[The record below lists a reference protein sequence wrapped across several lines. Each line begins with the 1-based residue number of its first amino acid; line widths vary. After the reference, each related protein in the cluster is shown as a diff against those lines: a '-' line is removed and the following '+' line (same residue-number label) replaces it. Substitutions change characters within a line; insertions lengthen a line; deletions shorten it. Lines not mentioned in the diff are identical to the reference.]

1 LEILTGKE
9 KILVIQ
15 TAFLGDAILTLPMI
29 QKLKEKFP
37 NSSIDVISIPTT
49 KEIFECSPYVDNV
62 IPFHKKGKHKSILQL
77 IRFAI
82 QLKKSNYT
90 RIYSPHRSFRTTLLV
105 LLLNVENS
113 FGFDNA
119 SFSFVY
125 NRTIRYDKTEHEVN
139 RNLKLAGINVENEN
153 WKILPEMNT
162 SNEIEKKV
170 NDLLKDVSKPV
181 VTIAPGSVW
190 QTKKYPEEYFEI
202 ITEYLIKKNYSVAF
216 IGGQSD
222 FEICDRLNKKNYTGS
237 INLAGRLN
245 IIESVQLLRKSKLLI
260 CNDSAP
266 THMGMAADIPVIT
279 LYCSTIP
286 GFGFYP
292 YNRESISLSVDGL
305 KCKPCGIHGK
315 RKCPINT
322 FECGLKLLPDLVIEK
337 INQILIPQEK

>member
-1 LEILTGKE
+1 MEILNGKE

-37 NSSIDVISIPTT
+37 NCSIDVVSIPAT
-49 KEIFECSPYVDNV
+49 KEIFEYSPYVDNV
-62 IPFHKKGKHKSILQL
+62 IPLDKKGKHKSILQL

-82 QLKKSNYT
+82 QLKNNNYT
-90 RIYSPHRSFRTTLLV
+90 RLYSPHRSFRTSFLV
-105 LLLNVENS
+105 FLLNVENS
-113 FGFDNA
+113 YGFDNA

-125 NRTIRYDKTEHEVN
+125 NRTVRYNKTEHEVN
-139 RNLKLAGINVENEN
+139 RNLNLAGIKVENEN
-153 WKILPEMNT
+153 WKILPEIN
-162 SNEIEKKV
+162 SSYEIENKV
-170 NDLLKDVSKPV
+170 NELLQKVSKPV
-181 VTIAPGSVW
+181 ISIAPGSVW

-202 ITEYLIKKNYSVAF
+202 ITEYLIKKNYFVAF
-216 IGGQSD
+216 IGGQND
-222 FEICDRLNKKNYTGS
+222 FEICDRLFKKYYTGS
-237 INLAGRLN
+237 INFAGSLT
-245 IIESVQLLRKSKLLI
+245 IAESVQLLRKSKLLI

-279 LYCSTIP
+279 LFCSTIP

-292 YNRESISLSVDGL
+292 YNQKSISLSLDGL

-322 FECGLKLLPDLVIEK
+322 FECGLKLLPDLVIKK
-337 INQILIPQEK
+337 IDQILFS

>member
-37 NSSIDVISIPTT
+37 HSSIDVISIPVT
-49 KEIFECSPYVDNV
+49 KEIFECSPYVDKV
-62 IPFHKKGKHKSILQL
+62 ILLDKKGKHKSLFQL
-77 IRFAI
+77 LHFAI
-82 QLKKSNYT
+82 QLNKNNYT
-90 RIYSPHRSFRTTLLV
+90 RIYSPHRSFRTSLLV
-105 LLLNVENS
+105 FLMNVENS

-125 NRTIRYDKTEHEVN
+125 NRSVRYDKTEHEVN
-139 RNLKLAGINVENEN
+139 RNLKLAGIKVEKEN
-153 WKILPEMNT
+153 WKILPEINALI
-162 SNEIEKKV
+162 EVEKKV
-170 NDLLKDVSKPV
+170 NELLQDISKPV

-202 ITEYLIKKNYSVAF
+202 ITEYLIEKNYFVAF

-222 FEICDRLNKKNYTGS
+222 FEICDRLFKKNYAGS
-237 INLAGRLN
+237 INLSGGLTIA
-245 IIESVQLLRKSKLLI
+245 ESVQLLRKSKLLI

-292 YNRESISLSVDGL
+292 YNQKSISLSVDGL
-305 KCKPCGIHGK
+305 KCKPCGIHGR

-322 FECGLKLLPDLVIEK
+322 FECGLKLSPDLVIEK
-337 INQILIPQEK
+337 INQILLPEEK

>member
-1 LEILTGKE
+1 MEILTGKE

-37 NSSIDVISIPTT
+37 HSSIDVISIPAT

-62 IPFHKKGKHKSILQL
+62 IPLDKKGKHKSILQL

-82 QLKKSNYT
+82 QLKKNNYT
-90 RIYSPHRSFRTTLLV
+90 IVYSPHRSFRTSLLV

-119 SFSFVY
+119 SFSFLYKRSV
-125 NRTIRYDKTEHEVN
+125 RYDKTEHEVN
-139 RNLKLAGINVENEN
+139 RNLKLAGLKVENEN
-153 WKILPEMNT
+153 WKILPEINA
-162 SNEIEKKV
+162 SNEVEKRV
-170 NDLLKDVSKPV
+170 NELLQDISKPL

-202 ITEYLIKKNYSVAF
+202 ITEYLIGKNYFVAF

-222 FEICDRLNKKNYTGS
+222 IEICNRLFKKNNASS
-237 INLAGRLN
+237 INFAGRLN
-245 IIESVQLLRKSKLLI
+245 IIESVQLLRKSKLLL

-292 YNRESISLSVDGL
+292 YNQKSISLSVDGL

-315 RKCPINT
+315 RECPINT
-322 FECGLKLLPDLVIEK
+322 FECGFKLSPDLVIKK
-337 INQILIPQEK
+337 IDQILLS